1 MTSRNLFIII
11 IKVIGLL
18 TLKEILVAL
27 AQLVSTSLSY
37 LSGGA
42 EIVLVLLLAS
52 VAVGLF
58 AVVPYF
64 CLFRAAWLVD
74 KLRLAEDI
82 DQNMMPLNMHRS
94 TVLSIAIIVV
104 GGLLLMHEV
113 PYLGLLLLRL
123 SQERRADITDP
134 DITPLVLS
142 VAKIIIG
149 LLFINKQRQLVSL
162 IELRRKR

>member
-37 LSGGA
+37 LSSGA
-42 EIVLVLLLAS
+42 EVVLVLLLAS
-52 VAVGLF
+52 VSVGLF

-64 CLFRAAWLVD
+64 CLFRAGWLVD
-74 KLRLAEDI
+74 KLRLVEDI
-82 DQNMMPLNMHRS
+82 DQSTLPLNMHRS
-94 TVLSIAIIVV
+94 TVLSIAILVV
-104 GGLLLMHEV
+104 GGLLLLHEV

-134 DITPLVLS
+134 DTTPLLLA

-149 LLFINKQRQLVSL
+149 LLLIAKQRQLVSF
-162 IELRRKR
+162 IELRRKQ